1 MTPPGSEASPTILFG
16 HDIASRACD
25 LLMARVARLAF
36 PKGAFPGAEPQ
47 IEEIGSLEAAWEA
60 LDRVSPQPSSALV
73 VACLDFR
80 PAPRAGVTFASWAAA
95 LALPV
100 VVVTHSAR
108 WVGADSPVAGLPL
121 LNPNASSAD
130 LAQAL
135 EQARSPKPS
144 WFTPDEAFPS
154 RPSWLG

>member
-1 MTPPGSEASPTILFG
+1 MTPPGSEASPTILVG
-16 HDIASRACD
+16 HDVASRACD
-25 LLMARVARLAF
+25 LLMARLARS
-36 PKGAFPGAEPQ
+36 AFPGTEPQ
-47 IEEIGSLEAAWEA
+47 IEEIASLEDAWEA
-60 LDRVSPQPSSALV
+60 LDRLSPHPSSALV
-73 VACLDFR
+73 VACLDLK
-80 PAPRAGVTFASWAAA
+80 PSPRAGVTFASWAAA

-121 LNPNASSAD
+121 LNPNASSAE
-130 LAQAL
+130 LAHAL

-144 WFTPDEAFPS
+144 WFAPDEAFPS

>member
-1 MTPPGSEASPTILFG
+1 MTSPDSEALPTILFG
-16 HDIASRACD
+16 HDVASRACD
-25 LLMARVARLAF
+25 LLIAKLGRSAF
-36 PKGAFPGAEPQ
+36 APVEPQ

-60 LDRVSPQPSSALV
+60 LDKLSPHPSRALV
-73 VACLDFR
+73 VACLDLA
-80 PAPRAGVTFASWAAA
+80 PSPRAGVTFASWAAA

-100 VVVTHSAR
+100 VVVTHSRR

-130 LAQAL
+130 LALAL
-135 EQARSPKPS
+135 EQARAPKQS
-144 WFTPDEAFPS
+144 WFAPDEAFPS